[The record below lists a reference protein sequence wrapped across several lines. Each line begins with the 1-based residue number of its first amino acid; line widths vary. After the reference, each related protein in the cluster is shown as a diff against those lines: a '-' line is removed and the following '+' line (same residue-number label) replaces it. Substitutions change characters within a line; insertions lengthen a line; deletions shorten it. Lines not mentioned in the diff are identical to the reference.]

1 MGLHLLHL
9 TSRRLHSA
17 PQKKTTCHCLIY
29 GLPCVTGYHLGKPAA
44 VTARFF
50 QGREKYFSFPL
61 LSRASLSRHFH
72 CDLISMATPFHRHPH
87 PKVGPNPLSSLKAG
101 RQAGNNWLK
110 VTSSG
115 LRGRLEL
122 LLPPEC
128 LPFFAFI
135 VREQLL
141 CTWTP

>member
-1 MGLHLLHL
+1 MGLHLLDL
-9 TSRRLHSA
+9 TSVRLCSV
-17 PQKKTTCHCLIY
+17 PLKKTTCHCLIY
-29 GLPCVTGYHLGKPAA
+29 GLPCVAKCHLGNIA

-50 QGREKYFSFPL
+50 QGREKYFSSTL
-61 LSRASLSRHFH
+61 LSRASLSCHLFY
-72 CDLISMATPFHRHPH
+72 CDLISMVTPFHHPH